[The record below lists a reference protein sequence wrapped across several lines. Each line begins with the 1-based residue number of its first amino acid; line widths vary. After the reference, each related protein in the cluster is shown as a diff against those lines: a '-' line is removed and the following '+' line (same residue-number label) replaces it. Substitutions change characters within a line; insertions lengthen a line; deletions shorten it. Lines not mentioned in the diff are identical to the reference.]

1 MIEHTSAITEPL
13 IDPLDVLQLA
23 LRLPRHST
31 EGGDAI

>member
-1 MIEHTSAITEPL
+1 MIEHTSAVTEP
-13 IDPLDVLQLA
+13 DPLDVLQLA